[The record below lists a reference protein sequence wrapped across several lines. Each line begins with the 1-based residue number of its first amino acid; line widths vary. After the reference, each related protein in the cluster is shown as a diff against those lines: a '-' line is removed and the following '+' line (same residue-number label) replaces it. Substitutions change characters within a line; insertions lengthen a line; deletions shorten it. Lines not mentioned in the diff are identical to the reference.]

1 MSMSELQVGAGD
13 APKTLSELTNRD
25 GLFRAARKADIVQ
38 MVREPS
44 VQFHILEWDD
54 PAAFARDFRIC
65 EGVYGRS
72 PSDLDV
78 ERAYARYKKL
88 AVAE

>member
-13 APKTLSELTNRD
+13 ALAPEAIEEQM
-25 GLFRAARKADIVQ
+25 RAAQAKAALL
-38 MVREPS
+38 ELAGS
-44 VQFHILEWDD
+44 NVQFHILEWDD
-54 PAAFARDFRIC
+54 PATFARDFRIC
-65 EGVYGRS
+65 ESIYGRTA
-72 PSDLDV
+72 SDLDV